1 MAHGK
6 LHLIDLAGSER
17 VSRTQVEGNQLKE
30 SQAINRS
37 LLALGDVIQVGRA
50 VQRCVSSSAAKSHK
64 FIWFQVMVPAHA
76 LHMFCAAPAA
86 YPPFSP
92 FESCDADMGRPVSC
106 SASCA
111 HR

>member
-50 VQRCVSSSAAKSHK
+50 VQHCCMSSLAANLREFSRFKVMLCAVHVCTCCTCGWPPLPL
-64 FIWFQVMVPAHA
+64 FGAQV
-76 LHMFCAAPAA
+76 
-86 YPPFSP
+86 
-92 FESCDADMGRPVSC
+92 GRPASC
-106 SASCA
+106 SARFA

>member
-50 VQRCVSSSAAKSHK
+50 VQHCSMSSLAANVLEFS
-64 FIWFQVMVPAHA
+64 WFQVMLCINARHWCCTCS
-76 LHMFCAAPAA
+76 L
-86 YPPFSP
+86 PPFPLSK
-92 FESCDADMGRPVSC
+92 S
-106 SASCA
+106 
-111 HR
+111 